1 MFFQKGDAYT
11 GKITN
16 RALTKQYGQGKND
29 ENDVTVFNPSSY
41 SCWFH
46 MFSST
51 VQSAKEVPLHL
62 ASSNDIG
69 FPNSAQSKSN
79 LGAFTVHPSAKLSLE
94 TQESVV
100 VCMCAC
106 MIKHHSNFKRLTFHM
121 CYIFAESQKQTA
133 DAKKRTVAPPNC
145 CRQLQV
151 LHFLSKNLTT
161 EGRKVPIVYITH
173 RG

>member
-1 MFFQKGDAYT
+1 MPCLCQSLGPRWVHCHVNINMKTGGQQLFVVRCISLRAYVMFFQKGDAYT

-69 FPNSAQSKSN
+69 SPNSAQSKSN

-106 MIKHHSNFKRLTFHM
+106 MIKHHSNFK
-121 CYIFAESQKQTA
+121 K
-133 DAKKRTVAPPNC
+133 
-145 CRQLQV
+145 
-151 LHFLSKNLTT
+151 
-161 EGRKVPIVYITH
+161 
-173 RG
+173 